1 MGKNLGLGCL
11 VAVLV
16 ALVVCGVWGAGA
28 YNRLNASEQG
38 VNAAWAAV
46 ESVYGRRTGLVPSL
60 VETVKGAASVDTST
74 LDAVV
79 AARASANQARLDPS
93 SLRDPQAF
101 ARFERAQDA
110 LSAALSRLLATVEE
124 YPDLKA
130 TKGLRDLRAQ
140 LEGAENGIAVERG
153 RFNEKVQGYNTLRT
167 SLPTVIVA
175 SFAGFRERPC
185 FQAGEVGESR

>member
-38 VNAAWAAV
+38 VNVAWAQV
-46 ESVYGRRTGLVPSL
+46 ENVYQRRTGLVPRL
-60 VETVKGAASVDTST
+60 VETVKGAASFERST
-74 LDAVV
+74 LEDVV
-79 AARASANQARLDPS
+79 AARAAANQARLDPS

-101 ARFERAQDA
+101 ARFQKAQDA
-110 LSAALSRLLATVEE
+110 LSAALSRLLATVEK

-130 TKGLRDLRAQ
+130 TQGLRDLQAQ
-140 LEGAENGIAVERG
+140 LEGTENGIVVERG
-153 RFNEKVQGYNTLRT
+153 RFDEKVRGYNTLRT